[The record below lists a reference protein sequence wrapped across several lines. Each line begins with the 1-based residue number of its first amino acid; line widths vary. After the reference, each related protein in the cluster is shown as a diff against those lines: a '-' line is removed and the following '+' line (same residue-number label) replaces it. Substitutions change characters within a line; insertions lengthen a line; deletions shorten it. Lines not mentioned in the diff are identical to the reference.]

1 MTNHWY
7 LVSSILLSLCFG
19 FFSPS
24 SVAEKADRD
33 KALILNA
40 DSVSIDDVDQRY
52 ILKGDILLV
61 KGSIVI
67 SGEDSVIQ
75 VDPEGYQ
82 AIQIKGTP
90 EVVASI
96 RERREG
102 PAEEFMQGRGKE
114 ILYDNKMEVLTLIG
128 DANFKRLL
136 NMQTLDNLTGWKIQ
150 YDDQQQRYLVI
161 PPTSGPALL
170 NSPPLARAIL
180 SPRRKTPIK

>member
-1 MTNHWY
+1 MMSNRY
-7 LVSSILLSLCFG
+7 LISSILLSLCCG
-19 FFSPS
+19 FFSLS

-52 ILKGDILLV
+52 VLKGDILLV

-67 SGEDSVIQ
+67 TGEDSVIQ
-75 VDPEGYQ
+75 IDPEGYQ
-82 AIQIKGTP
+82 AVQIKGTP
-90 EVVASI
+90 ELVASI
-96 RERREG
+96 RERRDG

-114 ILYDNKMEVLTLIG
+114 ILYDDKKEVLTLIG

-136 NMQTLDNLTGWKIQ
+136 NMQTLDNISGWKIQ

-161 PPTSGPALL
+161 PPTDPSLL
-170 NSPPLARAIL
+170 SSPPLARAIL

>member
-1 MTNHWY
+1 MMSNRY
-7 LVSSILLSLCFG
+7 LISSILLSLCCG
-19 FFSPS
+19 FFSLS

-52 ILKGDILLV
+52 VLKGDILLV

-67 SGEDSVIQ
+67 TGEDSVIQ
-75 VDPEGYQ
+75 IDPEGYQ
-82 AIQIKGTP
+82 AVQIKGTP
-90 EVVASI
+90 ELVASI

-114 ILYDNKMEVLTLIG
+114 ILYDDKKEVLTLIG

-136 NMQTLDNLTGWKIQ
+136 NMH
-150 YDDQQQRYLVI
+150 
-161 PPTSGPALL
+161 PSLL
-170 NSPPLARAIL
+170 SSPPLARAIV